1 MPMVLD
7 RPRLNEDVI
16 PLSQF
21 RSGLTDCIIKTRRTH
36 RPIVITQNGTSSS
49 VLIDVGDYEAL
60 METIEIVQDVRKAE
74 AQIERGEVLTHADFV
89 ASLKAEGRL

>member
-1 MPMVLD
+1 MSLVLD

-21 RSGLTDCIIKTRRTH
+21 RSGLTECITKTRRTH

-60 METIEIVQDVRKAE
+60 METLEVVRDVRKAE
-74 AQIERGEVLTHADFV
+74 AQIERGEVMSHADFV
-89 ASLKAEGRL
+89 SNLKSEGRL